1 MADAQRPSGKRIQ
14 IGKANATMVIVV
26 GIASFVTMFS
36 LVAAKALWDQRSFQ
50 ARVITEKELARDQLQ
65 ANLAAVDSLQNSYQ
79 AFVGTS
85 ENVIGG
91 NPSGKGDRDGDN
103 AKIVLDALPSKYDFP
118 ALATSL
124 EKILSDGGFEI
135 DSITGTDDEVN
146 QNANIAAQNTPI
158 EIPFQISVSGSYGEI
173 QKLVASMERSIRPL
187 TITKISFSGDEADL
201 QTQVD
206 AKTYYLP
213 EKTLQINTKEVK

>member
-1 MADAQRPSGKRIQ
+1 MAMQQTSGKRLQ
-14 IGKANATMVIVV
+14 INKANTTMVVV
-26 GIASFVTMFS
+26 VAVASFVTMFS

-50 ARVITEKELARDQLQ
+50 ARVITEKEAARTQLQ
-65 ANLAAVDSLQNSYQ
+65 TNVAAVDSLVNSYK

-91 NPSGKGDRDGDN
+91 SSSGKGDRDGDN

-124 EKILSDGGFEI
+124 EKILKSGDYTIG
-135 DSITGTDDEVN
+135 SITGTDDEVN
-146 QNANIAAQNTPI
+146 QQATQLTSTTV
-158 EIPFQISVSGSYGEI
+158 EIPFQISASGSYASM
-173 QKLVASMERSIRPL
+173 QKLVGSLESSIRPFSVS
-187 TITKISFSGDEADL
+187 KISFTGSDKDL
-201 QTQVD
+201 QAQID

-213 EKTLQINTKEVK
+213 EKTLRITTKEVK

>member
-1 MADAQRPSGKRIQ
+1 MADLAQRPSGKRIQ
-14 IGKANATMVIVV
+14 INKANTAMVAVV
-26 GIASFVTMFS
+26 AIASFVSMFS

-50 ARVITEKELARDQLQ
+50 ARVISDKEVARTQLK
-65 ANLAAVDSLQNSYQ
+65 ANVAATDTLTTSYKV
-79 AFVGTS
+79 FVGTP

-91 NPSGKGDRDGDN
+91 TSSGKGDRDGDN

-124 EKILSDGGFEI
+124 EKILKSGDYSI

-146 QNANIAAQNTPI
+146 QRTSQDSTKPV
-158 EIPFQISVSGSYGEI
+158 EIPFQIGSTGTYASI
-173 QKLVASMERSIRPL
+173 QKLINSLERSIRPL
-187 TITKISFSGDEADL
+187 NITKISFSGGDNEL
-201 QTQVD
+201 QAQVT

-213 EKTLQINTKEVK
+213 EKTLTIGTKEVK